1 MTILQNIQR
10 TLKAQQ
16 QQNKKYIYDLKM
28 SQRP

>member
-16 QQNKKYIYDLKM
+16 EENKQPDLKM